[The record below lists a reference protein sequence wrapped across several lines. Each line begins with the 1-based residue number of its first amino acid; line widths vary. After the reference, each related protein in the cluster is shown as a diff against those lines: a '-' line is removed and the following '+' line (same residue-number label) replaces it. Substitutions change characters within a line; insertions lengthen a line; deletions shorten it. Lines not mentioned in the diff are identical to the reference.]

1 MSKSFCNDSRKCFA
15 KVNGECTIL
24 TSTYKDNN
32 CPFCKVTRNI
42 TNGIYYP
49 YNPVN
54 VEAIRKEGGK
64 AC

>member
-1 MSKSFCNDSRKCFA
+1 MAKCYDTRKPKCFA

-24 TSTYKDNN
+24 NGTYKDNN
-32 CPFCKVTRNI
+32 CPFYKVTRNI

-54 VEAIRKEGGK
+54 VEAIRKEGGQ